1 MYDLQTI
8 IDMNNTTTSR
18 RITPAEAM
26 TKRGRYGFSTK
37 VDDQGRITLGDV
49 VSLPSTAESTS
60 WSTTTADHYIDV
72 FNSLA
77 EARKAR
83 REAAREA

>member
-60 WSTTTADHYIDV
+60 WSTATADHYIDV

-77 EARKAR
+77 EARKAH

>member
-1 MYDLQTI
+1 MYDIDTI
-8 IDMNNTTTSR
+8 IAMNNPTATR

-37 VDDQGRITLGDV
+37 VDDRGRITLGDV
-49 VSLPSTAESTS
+49 VSLPGTAESTS
-60 WSTTTADHYIDV
+60 WSTATADHYIDV
-72 FNSLA
+72 FDTLT

-83 REAAREA
+83 REALREA

>member
-8 IDMNNTTTSR
+8 IDMNNTTTTR

-37 VDDQGRITLGDV
+37 VDDQGRVTLGDV

-60 WSTTTADHYIDV
+60 WSTATADHYIDV
-72 FNSLA
+72 FDTLA
-77 EARKAR
+77 SARKAR